1 MVRKQRDLVI
11 FRQKMAAASSLCYR
25 DEATSKDAIAISYLK
40 RSLVDAFYKRRVSY
54 LAISFRE
61 FGFPSEGA

>member
-1 MVRKQRDLVI
+1 MVRQQRDLVI
-11 FRQKMAAASSLCYR
+11 FSQKMAAASSLCYH
-25 DEATSKDAIAISYLK
+25 DEATSEDALAILCLK
-40 RSLVDAFYKRRVSY
+40 PSLVDAFYKRRVSY